1 MPEFV
6 PQCRLAIVLFSC
18 VMLCAACVAQAPAPA
33 VASASSVERGRVCK
47 ASQNLAV
54 CFFASAHPQGDG
66 EAETLRT
73 ALHDAL
79 TVPLETLRAK
89 RYPDAEGRPDKWT
102 FEQVI
107 GSVFTG
113 VAWRAVESG
122 AEVEGVGTGTAGFI
136 EAIKAPE
143 AIPVL
148 KQLLKELEEFIQQ
161 YESKSTE

>member
-1 MPEFV
+1 MPKFV
-6 PQCRLAIVLFSC
+6 PQRRLAIVLFSC
-18 VMLCAACVAQAPAPA
+18 AMLCAACAAQAPARAPSPARA
-33 VASASSVERGRVCK
+33 VASDSSGKRGHVCK
-47 ASQNLAV
+47 ASQNIAV
-54 CFFASAHPQGDG
+54 CFFTSAHPQGDG

-79 TVPLETLRAK
+79 TIPLEALRAK

-113 VAWRAVESG
+113 VAWRAVEGG
-122 AEVEGVGTGTAGFI
+122 AEVEGVDARTAGFI

-148 KQLLKELEEFIQQ
+148 KQLLKELEEFI
-161 YESKSTE
+161 